1 MRSRAASAWASI
13 SRTSSFHFTYSKTGP
28 KDPLRARPYA
38 LLVMAA
44 NLAELKEVLVPG
56 LVQLLREAEV
66 NPDLDP
72 TTFLAEFLM
81 RHNPRHG
88 SFKVPPVDA
97 DMDRVASEAVEA
109 CMGDAKRKGLK

>member
-1 MRSRAASAWASI
+1 MGIHFPYFFFSFYLFDNWTERPVK
-13 SRTSSFHFTYSKTGP
+13 SST
-28 KDPLRARPYA
+28 LRVAG
-38 LLVMAA
+38 MAA

>member
-1 MRSRAASAWASI
+1 VGSLRIARVSNLI
-13 SRTSSFHFTYSKTGP
+13 NPFHQFEIRTVLTTAH
-28 KDPLRARPYA
+28 R
-38 LLVMAA
+38 MAA

-88 SFKVPPVDA
+88 SFKIPVVDE
-97 DMDRVASEAVEA
+97 DLDRVASEAVEA

>member
-1 MRSRAASAWASI
+1 
-13 SRTSSFHFTYSKTGP
+13 
-28 KDPLRARPYA
+28 
-38 LLVMAA
+38 MAA

-88 SFKVPPVDA
+88 SFKIPVVDE
-97 DMDRVASEAVEA
+97 DLDRVASEAVEA